1 MDGIVD
7 GERADR
13 SRECGAVENTKV
25 FLGCQRDRFEMVGG
39 ERLARRDDPATTESR
54 RAVENADRRITD
66 EGAGNIRQRGEIC
79 SQSVSELG

>member
-1 MDGIVD
+1 MDGIMD
-7 GERADR
+7 GERAHG
-13 SRECGAVENTKV
+13 SRESGAVENPKV

-39 ERLARRDDPATTESR
+39 ERLTRRDDPATTESR
-54 RAVENADRRITD
+54 RAVENADRWITD